1 MKGKR
6 SFDLAIT
13 ICIIYLTIS
22 MLRLHYQE
30 ETIVNRLDSL
40 NDTIQQI
47 EVNYTRITDKQT
59 SMSSNLSQYIAN
71 ISQQIEDLQ
80 TEICDLKKELQA
92 EHKRNNELKNQLESV
107 KKSKGLIKPTYK
119 QLKSFVLRDDTDL
132 LKWSNDFDCTEFSN
146 KFIENFAEEG
156 FFACTTELDL
166 IIDGEAKGHI
176 IVAIDT
182 KDKGLYYVEPQSDS
196 IFSADELRV
205 GKNYCSIVDWNCNW
219 EITKISSC
227 FELKI

>member
-1 MKGKR
+1 MKGRR

-13 ICIIYLTIS
+13 ICIIYLTVS
-22 MLRLHYQE
+22 VLRYHYQE
-30 ETIVNRLDSL
+30 ETIVNRIDSL
-40 NDTIQQI
+40 NATIQQI
-47 EVNYTRITDKQT
+47 KEDYKKLFDEQASIYGNLTN
-59 SMSSNLSQYIAN
+59 MSRQIKDLRTK
-71 ISQQIEDLQ
+71 ISGLR
-80 TEICDLKKELQA
+80 KELQA